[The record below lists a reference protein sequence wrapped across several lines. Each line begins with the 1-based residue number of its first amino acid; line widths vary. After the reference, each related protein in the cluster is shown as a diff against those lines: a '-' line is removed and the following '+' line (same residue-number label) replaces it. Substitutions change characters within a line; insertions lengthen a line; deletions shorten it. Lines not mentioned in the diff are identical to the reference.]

1 MMGSTVLIVDDA
13 EFMRVMLKEILAEMD
28 LTVVGEAGDG
38 DQAVELFGKLRPDL
52 VLLDI
57 MLPTVGGIEALE
69 EIIAEEPEA
78 LVVMITALGQKEQVL
93 TSIKAG
99 ARDFIVKP
107 FDQDRVQETLVRVL
121 EKTAV

>member
-1 MMGSTVLIVDDA
+1 MGSTVLIVDDA

-93 TSIKAG
+93 SSIKAG

>member
-1 MMGSTVLIVDDA
+1 MGSTVLIVDDA
-13 EFMRVMLKEILAEMD
+13 EFMRVMLKDILADMD
-28 LTVVGEAGDG
+28 LAVVGEAGDG
-38 DQAVELFGKLRPDL
+38 DQAVELFVKLRPDL

-69 EIIAEEPEA
+69 EIIAEDPNA
-78 LVVMITALGQKEQVL
+78 RVVMITALGQKEEVL

-107 FDQDRVQETLVRVL
+107 FDQDRVHETLVRVL

>member
-1 MMGSTVLIVDDA
+1 MGSTVLIVDDA
-13 EFMRVMLKEILAEMD
+13 EFMRVMLKDILAEMD

-107 FDQDRVQETLVRVL
+107 FDQDRVHETLVRVL

>member
-1 MMGSTVLIVDDA
+1 MGSTVLIVDDA
-13 EFMRVMLKEILAEMD
+13 EFMRVMLKDILADMD
-28 LTVVGEAGDG
+28 LAVVGEAGDG
-38 DQAVELFGKLRPDL
+38 DQAVELFVKLRPDL

-93 TSIKAG
+93 SSIKAG

>member
-1 MMGSTVLIVDDA
+1 MGSTVLIVDDA
-13 EFMRVMLKEILAEMD
+13 EFMRVMLKDILADMD
-28 LTVVGEAGDG
+28 LAVVGEAGDG
-38 DQAVELFGKLRPDL
+38 DQAVELFVKLRPDL

-69 EIIAEEPEA
+69 EIIAEDPDA
-78 LVVMITALGQKEQVL
+78 RVVMITALGQKEQVL

-107 FDQDRVQETLVRVL
+107 FDQDRVHETLVRVL

>member
-1 MMGSTVLIVDDA
+1 MGSTVLIVDDA
-13 EFMRVMLKEILAEMD
+13 EFMRVMLKDILAEMD

-69 EIIAEEPEA
+69 EIIAEDSEA

-107 FDQDRVQETLVRVL
+107 FDQDRVHETLVRVL

>member
-1 MMGSTVLIVDDA
+1 MGSTVLIVDDA
-13 EFMRVMLKEILAEMD
+13 EFMRVMLKDILAEMD

-69 EIIAEEPEA
+69 EIIAAEPEA

-107 FDQDRVQETLVRVL
+107 FDQDRVHETLVRVL